1 LQLQPFFSATRFLH
15 APDYW
20 MRQGEKS
27 EKNKGIPQHSNRSR
41 SRILLMIIDHHFVV
55 LFTHTDFDVV
65 AATPSNT
72 HRQLSKQ
79 IDYCR

>member
-1 LQLQPFFSATRFLH
+1 MHLPIRPLQLQPLFSAPRFLH

-41 SRILLMIIDHHFVV
+41 SRILLMINRRPLLIHK
-55 LFTHTDFDVV
+55 
-65 AATPSNT
+65 N
-72 HRQLSKQ
+72 
-79 IDYCR
+79 Y